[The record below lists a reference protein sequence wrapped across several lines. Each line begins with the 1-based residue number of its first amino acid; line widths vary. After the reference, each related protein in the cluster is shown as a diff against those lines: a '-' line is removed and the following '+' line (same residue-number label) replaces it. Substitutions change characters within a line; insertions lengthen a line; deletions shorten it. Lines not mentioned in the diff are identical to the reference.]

1 MKIFDCTTYF
11 EEDLMMDLRFNI
23 LNEYV
28 EKFIVCEAT
37 FSHSGNKKKI
47 NFDINNFSKFKDKII
62 HLIVDNDPV
71 KKENIVDELS
81 QSDLRNN
88 SIKRIE
94 TQRNYLINGLKDASE
109 NDYIIYSDN
118 DEIPNL
124 ADFNF
129 QKNKSTIIIFK
140 QKLFYY
146 KFNLAYPKIDW
157 YGSKACK
164 LKNLKSI
171 SWLRNIKNK
180 KYKFYRADVL
190 FSKDKFMKLNIVNN
204 GGWHFTNLKTP
215 SELLN
220 KYLNDEMHSEIDL
233 DKTNIE
239 NIKDKIKNKYINYNH
254 LADSKSSDSL
264 KQNNKFELTKVDL
277 IVLPEYI
284 RRNFEKYID
293 WIEI

>member
-1 MKIFDCTTYF
+1 
-11 EEDLMMDLRFNI
+11 
-23 LNEYV
+23 
-28 EKFIVCEAT
+28 
-37 FSHSGNKKKI
+37 
-47 NFDINNFSKFKDKII
+47 
-62 HLIVDNDPV
+62 
-71 KKENIVDELS
+71 
-81 QSDLRNN
+81 
-88 SIKRIE
+88 
-94 TQRNYLINGLKDASE
+94 
-109 NDYIIYSDN
+109 
-118 DEIPNL
+118 
-124 ADFNF
+124 
-129 QKNKSTIIIFK
+129 
-140 QKLFYY
+140 
-146 KFNLAYPKIDW
+146 
-157 YGSKACK
+157 
-164 LKNLKSI
+164 
-171 SWLRNIKNK
+171 
-180 KYKFYRADVL
+180 
-190 FSKDKFMKLNIVNN
+190 MKLNIVNN